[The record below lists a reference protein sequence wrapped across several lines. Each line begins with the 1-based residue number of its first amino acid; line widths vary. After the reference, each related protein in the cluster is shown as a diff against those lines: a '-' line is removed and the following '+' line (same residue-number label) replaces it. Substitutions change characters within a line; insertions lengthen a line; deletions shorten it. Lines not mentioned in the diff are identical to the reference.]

1 MVKTY
6 AAILITAIL
15 SAQMVK
21 AAGPEEDRALDLKAS
36 IEAARDIEIPAPP
49 QSSQNGHKYF
59 SRDCALLELGAGEG
73 AVESK
78 KISLTTQEFTEICKP
93 VPVGDT
99 GLIIEHCFHR
109 PGRAW
114 TRTVRLLTR
123 PRPLPP
129 GAKEVFEVC
138 VEGEKTELLP
148 LSVSHEYTVE
158 KTGETSVLFI
168 LTPKPSGPPQEKPAP
183 PPADS
188 RQTSR

>member
-1 MVKTY
+1 MVRTY
-6 AAILITAIL
+6 AAIFITAVL
-15 SAQMVK
+15 SAQAAA
-21 AAGPEEDRALDLKAS
+21 AAGPEYDRTPDLKAA
-36 IEAARDIEIPAPP
+36 IEAARNIEIPTPR
-49 QSSQNGHKYF
+49 QSSQNGRKYF
-59 SRDCALLELGAGEG
+59 TRDCALLELSAGEG

-78 KISLTTQEFTEICKP
+78 KTSLTTQEFTMICKP
-93 VPVGDT
+93 VPVRDT
-99 GLIIEHCFHR
+99 GLTVEHCFHQ

-114 TRTVRLLTR
+114 TRTVRLLAR

-129 GAKEVFEVC
+129 WAREVFEVC
-138 VEGEKTELLP
+138 AEGEKTELIP

-168 LTPKPSGPPQEKPAP
+168 LTPKPSGAPQETPAP